1 MAHQYT
7 LYGRQASG
15 SLAVQVA
22 LEEAGVQY
30 DRIWVSKEPTDVEQL
45 KRVNVTG
52 KVPALKLPDGT
63 VMIESAAMLIYLAQQ
78 FPGKIGPTPQSKGYA
93 PFLQWMVFLTANVYE
108 SALRM
113 YYPARYS
120 SRGEADAE
128 AVQTQAAQDF
138 TAHLK
143 FISQTLSPYLLG
155 AEYSIADAYL
165 YMLAT
170 WHRGDIEALYRDI
183 PALGKLASLVKRRP
197 AVAKVEADHGQ

>member
-1 MAHQYT
+1 MPY
-7 LYGRQASG
+7 
-15 SLAVQVA
+15 
-22 LEEAGVQY
+22 E
-30 DRIWVSKEPTDVEQL
+30 RIWVSREPADVEKL
-45 KRVNVTG
+45 KRLNATG
-52 KVPALKLPDGT
+52 KVPALKLPDGS

-78 FPGKIGPTPQSKGYA
+78 APGKLGPAPQSKAFA
-93 PFLQWMVFLTANVYE
+93 PFLQWMVFLAANVYE

-128 AVQTQAAQDF
+128 AVQTQAAHEF

-143 FISQTLSPYLLG
+143 FIAQALNPYVLG
-155 AEYSIADAYL
+155 AEYSIADVYL

-183 PALGKLASLVKRRP
+183 PALARLAELVKQRA

>member
-1 MAHQYT
+1 MAHQFT

-30 DRIWVSKEPTDVEQL
+30 ERIWVSKEPADVEKL
-45 KRVNVTG
+45 KRVNITG
-52 KVPALKLPDGT
+52 KVPALKLPDGS

-78 FPGKIGPTPQSKGYA
+78 FPGKVGPAPQGKGYA
-93 PFLQWMVFLTANVYE
+93 PFLQWIVYLTANVYE

-128 AVQTQAAQDF
+128 AVQTQATHDF

-143 FISQTLSPYLLG
+143 LISQALNPYLLG

-170 WHRGDIEALYRDI
+170 WHRGDIEALYKDI
-183 PALGKLASLVKRRP
+183 PALGELAALVKKRP